1 MTWHARLQTTDTC
14 RNRGT
19 NNRCLNSLHSL
30 QHRLHR
36 IPTPHPP
43 SYPSSAAPGFK
54 TFPPVLDWTDAETE
68 RQAARLH
75 TLTDEMSDLQADF
88 HYVLLPTNNQHRAS
102 ARLLRLSVRGTS
114 NKEIFRYQPSVNRYS
129 FSVEKLIFQSMFFS
143 MCRRHWHL
151 I

>member
-19 NNRCLNSLHSL
+19 NNRCLNSL
-30 QHRLHR
+30 QHRSHR

-54 TFPPVLDWTDAETE
+54 TFPPVLDWTDAKTE

-88 HYVLLPTNNQHRAS
+88 HYVLLPTINTELPLDCWDYRYAVPATKKYSGTNPQS
-102 ARLLRLSVRGTS
+102 TGTVFLLKSL
-114 NKEIFRYQPSVNRYS
+114 
-129 FSVEKLIFQSMFFS
+129 FFS
-143 MCRRHWHL
+143 QCFSACVGATD